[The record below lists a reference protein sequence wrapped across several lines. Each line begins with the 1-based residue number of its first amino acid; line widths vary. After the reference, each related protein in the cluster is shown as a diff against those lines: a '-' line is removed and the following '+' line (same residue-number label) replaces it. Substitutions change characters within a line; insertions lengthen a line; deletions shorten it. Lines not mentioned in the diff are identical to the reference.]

1 MSSNTNNGTNA
12 LAQPSIEIRG
22 KLDTQ
27 GKRLVKKVK
36 KVASPFIR
44 TDYVRRQYLKTKNKF
59 KRDST
64 KKKLNKD
71 TEKEV
76 KAPVVNSDD
85 EYDEFPLR
93 AIKFDEIANVKTNI
107 LKFQTNK
114 VINVEKD
121 FHLPVRLHRKD
132 TRNLQFQL
140 TRAEIVQRQKE
151 IVEYKK
157 KLQEEENRLLQKKL
171 NAQENDAE
179 GNMSGEN
186 NDSSNNFVPLGKS
199 MIQKMMENQNPSATA
214 SPASGDEVDSASLRP
229 SEAGKVIYDGKEGF
243 INSELNMDN
252 EENSNADVFDDVAPD
267 GGARVRRGGWFGKR
281 KTRQLKKYDEHA
293 KKLRFEEFY
302 PWVLEDF
309 DGYNTW
315 VGTYEAGNSD
325 HYVMFSVE
333 KDGSF
338 TMLPCDKVYRFTA
351 RSQFATLTIE
361 EAEKRFEKKRQSVP
375 RWLMKHLD
383 DIGTT
388 TTRYDR
394 TLRKLKGV
402 DGDNHDNQDDEG
414 NVFKRE
420 TSDNEIDFDD
430 DFQDDEEAPI
440 MDGNDQENKETE
452 QRMKKEMLQANAM
465 GLRDDED
472 IVDVIDAEDEG
483 EVEDKSIKNTLKKT
497 DMGVL
502 YDSDDEEENPY
513 LSKSDI
519 EDEEKEKEEQNKV
532 KAEEKTD
539 IEKLKSPEKKVRKP
553 RKVKTTVKKH
563 KNNIIVIKT
572 QPDILKKF
580 PLGEWYPKAEGENK
594 FNVSPSKSSS
604 VSVSTKTSSSTP
616 EGSLSEELK
625 EEDITNIISANPGK
639 LTLKDLIK
647 ELKQKIVMN
656 ADNKAKMKVLIK
668 QLVKLNNGFLELANA
683 APAE

>member
-1 MSSNTNNGTNA
+1 MSTNA
-12 LAQPSIEIRG
+12 GPATKNANRIDPNKEPSIEIRG
-22 KLDTQ
+22 NHHSA

-36 KVASPFIR
+36 KATSPFIR
-44 TDYVRRQYLKTKNKF
+44 TDYIRRQYLKTKSKF

-64 KKKLNKD
+64 KKNVNKQNEMNIKKEDLD
-71 TEKEV
+71 T
-76 KAPVVNSDD
+76 SDD
-85 EYDEFPLR
+85 EYDEFPIR
-93 AIKFDEIANVKTNI
+93 AIKFDDIENVKTNI

-114 VINVEKD
+114 TINVEKD

-157 KLQEEENRLLQKKL
+157 KLVEEENKELADQAEKDS
-171 NAQENDAE
+171 EDTDA
-179 GNMSGEN
+179 
-186 NDSSNNFVPLGKS
+186 PLGKS
-199 MIQKMMENQNPSATA
+199 VIQKMLESHAGNDGEPSIGED
-214 SPASGDEVDSASLRP
+214 PVEEPKSLRP
-229 SEAGKVIYDGKEGF
+229 AEAGKVIYDGKEGF
-243 INSELNMDN
+243 IDSELNMADN
-252 EENSNADVFDDVAPD
+252 DGSNLDMFADVAPD
-267 GGARVRRGGWFGKR
+267 GGARVRRGGWFGRR
-281 KTRQLKKYDEHA
+281 KTRQLKKFDEHA

-302 PWVLEDF
+302 PWVLEDY

-394 TLRKLKGV
+394 TMRKLKGV
-402 DGDNHDNQDDEG
+402 DGDSNAVAEDDVDVFRKDN
-414 NVFKRE
+414 
-420 TSDNEIDFDD
+420 SDNEIDYDD
-430 DFQDDEEAPI
+430 EFQDDEEAPI
-440 MDGNDQENKETE
+440 VDGNDQENKETE

-465 GLRDDED
+465 GLRNDNDHEVDE
-472 IVDVIDAEDEG
+472 EE
-483 EVEDKSIKNTLKKT
+483 EEEQNKVEDKSIKNALKKT
-497 DMGVL
+497 DLGVL
-502 YDSDDEEENPY
+502 YDTDDEDENDPY
-513 LSKSDI
+513 LSKSEL
-519 EDEEKEKEEQNKV
+519 EDEDNKDAKV
-532 KAEEKTD
+532 KAQDKSD
-539 IEKLKSPEKKVRKP
+539 AEKLTSPDKKAKKVRKP
-553 RKVKTTVKKH
+553 KAIVKKY

-572 QPDILKKF
+572 TPEILKRF
-580 PLGEWYPKAEGENK
+580 PLGEWYPKTDSEKAL
-594 FNVSPSKSSS
+594 S
-604 VSVSTKTSSSTP
+604 VSENGNYGESTD
-616 EGSLSEELK
+616 GLSEKNSSNKLAAELTK
-625 EEDITNIISANPGK
+625 QDIVDIISSNPGK

-647 ELKQKIVMN
+647 ELKLRVVMN
-656 ADNKAKMKVLIK
+656 AENKNAMKVLIK
-668 QLVKLNNGFLELANA
+668 QIVKLNNGFLELVQN
-683 APAE
+683 E

>member
-1 MSSNTNNGTNA
+1 MNGNSKTATNNANKIDPNRE
-12 LAQPSIEIRG
+12 PSIEIRG
-22 KLDTQ
+22 KQLAP

-36 KVASPFIR
+36 KATSPFIR
-44 TDYVRRQYLKTKNKF
+44 TDYIRRQYLKTKNKF
-59 KRDST
+59 KRDTT
-64 KKKLNKD
+64 KKNIIKQN
-71 TEKEV
+71 EV
-76 KAPVVNSDD
+76 KVEKNGDLENSDD
-85 EYDEFPLR
+85 EYDEFPIR
-93 AIKFDEIANVKTNI
+93 AINFDDIENVKTNI

-114 VINVEKD
+114 TINVEKD

-151 IVEYKK
+151 IIEYKK
-157 KLQEEENRLLQKKL
+157 KLMEEENKELA
-171 NAQENDAE
+171 AQAE
-179 GNMSGEN
+179 KEADDN
-186 NDSSNNFVPLGKS
+186 NNNNTPGGKS
-199 MIQKMMENQNPSATA
+199 MIQKMLENQ
-214 SPASGDEVDSASLRP
+214 PAADGEQNGNDADGEQAKTLRP

-243 INSELNMDN
+243 INSELAMADDDN
-252 EENSNADVFDDVAPD
+252 ANIDVFADVAPD
-267 GGARVRRGGWFGKR
+267 GSGRVRRGGWFGRR
-281 KTRQLKKYDEHA
+281 KTRQLKKFDEHA

-394 TLRKLKGV
+394 TMRKLKGV
-402 DGDNHDNQDDEG
+402 DGDSNAHAEDDG
-414 NVFKRE
+414 NVFRKDN
-420 TSDNEIDFDD
+420 SDNEIDYDD
-430 DFQDDEEAPI
+430 EFQDDEEAPI
-440 MDGNDQENKETE
+440 VDGNDQENKETE

-465 GLRDDED
+465 GLRDNEDAAVDEL
-472 IVDVIDAEDEG
+472 EE
-483 EVEDKSIKNTLKKT
+483 EEQNKVEDKGIKNALKKT
-497 DMGVL
+497 DLGVL
-502 YDSDDEEENPY
+502 YDSDEDENDPY

-519 EDEEKEKEEQNKV
+519 EDEENK
-532 KAEEKTD
+532 D
-539 IEKLKSPEKKVRKP
+539 DQ
-553 RKVKTTVKKH
+553 KVKTEENNDEDKLSSPDKKTTKKVKKPKTSIKKY
-563 KNNIIVIKT
+563 KNNLIVIKST
-572 QPDILKKF
+572 PEILKKF
-580 PLGEWYPKAEGENK
+580 PLGEWYPKTDSDKKLSVTPVPINNDDIK
-594 FNVSPSKSSS
+594 QLSKNNTPDINLAP
-604 VSVSTKTSSSTP
+604 VLTKQ
-616 EGSLSEELK
+616 
-625 EEDITNIISANPGK
+625 DIVDIISSNPGK

-647 ELKQKIVMN
+647 QLKLRVVMN
-656 ADNKAKMKVLIK
+656 AENKNTMKILIK
-668 QLVKLNNGFLELANA
+668 QIVKLNNGFLELVQT
-683 APAE
+683 EQQ